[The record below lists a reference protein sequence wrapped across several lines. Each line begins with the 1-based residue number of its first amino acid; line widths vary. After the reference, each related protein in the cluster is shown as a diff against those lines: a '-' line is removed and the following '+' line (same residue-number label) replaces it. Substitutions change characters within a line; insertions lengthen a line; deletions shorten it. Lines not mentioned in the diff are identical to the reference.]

1 MSHQTHLVSTEPHP
15 KSVLV
20 ILDVISWAAGPLGH
34 GVVFIAKQRFEAIGP
49 RQSRI
54 LTFDKGDELLVSNP
68 VQGSEWWEASS
79 LRSGKQGEVPSSY
92 LVRKEENHGNHE
104 QMRYVVCMCAVRRV
118 TAAMSYSSEKRNE

>member
-1 MSHQTHLVSTEPHP
+1 MSQTHPVSTELYH
-15 KSVLV
+15 LV
-20 ILDVISWAAGPLGH
+20 ISSHSRCVVLATGPLGH

-92 LVRKEENHGNHE
+92 LVKKEENPE
-104 QMRYVVCMCAVRRV
+104 QMRYVWHICVQ
-118 TAAMSYSSEKRNE
+118 